1 MQKAK
6 DNIRKELLRTAERIF
21 MQKGFLKTSM
31 REIAEVSQV
40 GLSNIYNYFKSKD
53 EIFCEIVKPVTQAFE
68 TTLQKHHGSGR
79 QDMAD
84 MWSPDYLRRTTKEY
98 LQIINKHSRLMELL
112 LFRSQ
117 GASLENF
124 KERFT
129 NRSTEFVKEHAQ
141 RMRNEHPGLKLYVSD
156 FTIHLHTVWM
166 FTLLEQCII
175 YHPAPD
181 EQERIVTEYV
191 TFELAGWKELT
202 NM

>member
-1 MQKAK
+1 MQKVK
-6 DNIRKELLRTAERIF
+6 DNIRGELLQTAERIF

-31 REIAEVSQV
+31 REIADVSCV

-53 EIFCEIVKPVTQAFE
+53 EIFCEILKPVTKAFE
-68 TTLQKHHGSGR
+68 ATLQKHHGSGR
-79 QDMAD
+79 RDMDD
-84 MWSPDYLRRTTKEY
+84 MWSLDYLRQTTEEY
-98 LQIINKHSRLMELL
+98 LRIIHKQGRLMELL

-117 GASLENF
+117 GSSLEKF
-124 KERFT
+124 KEQFT
-129 NRSTEFVKEHAQ
+129 GRSTELVKEHAQ
-141 RMRNEHPGLKLYVSD
+141 RMRNEHPGLELHVSD

-166 FTLLEQCII
+166 FTLLEEFII

-202 NM
+202 KM